1 MTRHYSDLGSAS
13 DWFNQISHVAQPIR
27 SNTQIW
33 VVTHH
38 QYGNSALVSQMSFGG
53 ETIGS
58 FAECWL
64 FSQATFWLAQQRF
77 NPFLSLL
84 LCVHQ
89 VLDTLSLAFT
99 LKNMMKKN
107 TAQNKCQ
114 LIVDQ

>member
-1 MTRHYSDLGSAS
+1 MTRHYSDLCSAS

-58 FAECWL
+58 FAKINVGCFL
-64 FSQATFWLAQQRF
+64 RL
-77 NPFLSLL
+77 PFGCPTKVQPIFVSFIMCSIKCLIHL
-84 LCVHQ
+84 VWHY
-89 VLDTLSLAFT
+89 F
-99 LKNMMKKN
+99 KKYDEE
-107 TAQNKCQ
+107 KYSPK
-114 LIVDQ
+114 